1 MRKLTLLFIIMALS
15 TGMGFAQK
23 EQRRQKRQEVAEF
36 RLNEDICS
44 NCKRKIEGNIPF
56 EKGVTALAYGDDGTT
71 VKVAYRADK
80 TDTLKLTLWKR
91 GKQNKHLS
99 VHLKEGMTPFS

>member
-23 EQRRQKRQEVAEF
+23 EQRKQKRQEVAEF

-71 VKVAYRADK
+71 VKVTYRADK
-80 TDTLKLTLWKR
+80 TDTLKLRKAFEKIKFEVLETNLVEK
-91 GKQNKHLS
+91 GQA
-99 VHLKEGMTPFS
+99 E

>member
-71 VKVAYRADK
+71 VKVTYRADK
-80 TDTLKLTLWKR
+80 TDTLKLRKAFEKIKFEVLETNLVEK
-91 GKQNKHLS
+91 GQA
-99 VHLKEGMTPFS
+99 E